1 MIWDLQGLSQS
12 YRVRLLTEQDV
23 PSVLALCQGNPLFYR
38 HCPPFSTAQSIL
50 EDMEKLPPRTLPED
64 KAYLGFFDGDVL
76 IAVMDLIRNY
86 PEQDAAFIGFFMI
99 LASQQGNGLGSR
111 IITELCSAL
120 SGQSCPYIRLGWIE
134 GNPQSQHFWH
144 KNEFTETGVKS
155 RQEEYTIICAQ
166 RNLL

>member
-1 MIWDLQGLSQS
+1 MIWDLQSLSQS

-38 HCPPFSTAQSIL
+38 HCPPFATAQSIL
-50 EDMEKLPPRTLPED
+50 EDMENLPPRTLPED
-64 KAYLGFFDGDVL
+64 KTYLGFFDGDML

-86 PEQDAAFIGFFMI
+86 PEQDAAFIGFFMT

-120 SGQSCPYIRLGWIE
+120 SAHGCPFIRLGWIE

-144 KNEFTETGVKS
+144 KNGFTETGVKS
-155 RQEEYTIICAQ
+155 QQEEYTIICAQ